1 MPRTQSIKRM
11 NGIDPMFIYSETPST
26 PMEVAYTC
34 VFDPSTASGGYS
46 FDGVRNLLAERL
58 PALGPFRRRLVEVPL
73 GLDHPRWVDD
83 PEFDLDNHL
92 HRTALPDPGGE
103 AELHKMA
110 AEVMGRPLDCDQ
122 PPWEMHLIEG
132 LDGGKIG
139 LIAKLHHAVID
150 GVSGAELLAQ
160 LLDVTPD
167 VTVKLEDLSPW
178 RPPALPSRSRLVS
191 EALPRL
197 LTSPMRFLG
206 AAREIGRT
214 TVRLAFHA
222 AEGRAAPLSIPL
234 GAPAHFASPMTAC
247 RTVSFAEAN
256 LSEVLALKGRL
267 GVTLNDVVL
276 AACSGA
282 MRSYLTEHDRE
293 THPSLVAVVPVSV
306 RAESEQGTMGNRLSA
321 MFVPLASD
329 RAQPLDRLETVAAA
343 CAAAKAQERVVGY
356 GAMAAAVS
364 EAVPPAL
371 AGPALRLGAQFGA
384 MRRLRPGNLVI
395 SNVPGPRFPL
405 YFAGMRME
413 AVYPIGP
420 VVDGVAL
427 NITVQSYL
435 DSLFVGLNACPAVV
449 PDVESLARSVVLEL
463 ARLTEAAA
471 EDSRATPKQ
480 ESGSKPPPPAAGAD
494 PPARLVPPRPAMTPD
509 TKTTRSHPSRPRP
522 RGQRLVP
529 TGRASSPRSA
539 P

>member
-1 MPRTQSIKRM
+1 M
-11 NGIDPMFIYSETPST
+11 
-26 PMEVAYTC
+26 
-34 VFDPSTASGGYS
+34 
-46 FDGVRNLLAERL
+46 
-58 PALGPFRRRLVEVPL
+58 
-73 GLDHPRWVDD
+73 
-83 PEFDLDNHL
+83 
-92 HRTALPDPGGE
+92 
-103 AELHKMA
+103 
-110 AEVMGRPLDCDQ
+110 
-122 PPWEMHLIEG
+122 
-132 LDGGKIG
+132 
-139 LIAKLHHAVID
+139 
-150 GVSGAELLAQ
+150 
-160 LLDVTPD
+160 
-167 VTVKLEDLSPW
+167 
-178 RPPALPSRSRLVS
+178 S

-197 LTSPMRFLG
+197 VTSPMRFLA
-206 AAREIGRT
+206 AAREIGRS

-222 AEGRAAPLSIPL
+222 ADAGAAPLSIPL
-234 GAPAHFASPMTAC
+234 GAPAYFASPMTAC

-256 LSEVLALKGRL
+256 LSEVLALKERL

-293 THPSLVAVVPVSV
+293 THPPLVAVVPVSV
-306 RAESEQGTMGNRLSA
+306 RAESEQGTLGNRLSA

-364 EAVPPAL
+364 EAVLPAL

-435 DSLFVGLNACPAVV
+435 DSLFVGINACPAVV
-449 PDVESLARSVVLEL
+449 PDVDSLARSVVLEL
-463 ARLTEAAA
+463 TRLTEAAA
-471 EDSRATPKQ
+471 EDVRAARQ
-480 ESGSKPPPPAAGAD
+480 MESGSKPPSPAAEES
-494 PPARLVPPRPAMTPD
+494 PPARAVPPRPAMTQAL
-509 TKTTRSHPSRPRP
+509 KTTRSHPRRPRP
-522 RGQRLVP
+522 SGQRLVP
-529 TGRASSPRSA
+529 TARASSPRSA